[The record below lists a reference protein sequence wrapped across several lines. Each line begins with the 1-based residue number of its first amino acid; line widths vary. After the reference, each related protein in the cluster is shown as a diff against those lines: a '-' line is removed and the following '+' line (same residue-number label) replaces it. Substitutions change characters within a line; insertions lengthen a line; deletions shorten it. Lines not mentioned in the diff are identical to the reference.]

1 MLEFCS
7 QTGSHACIYAIVTVL
22 VNLVNAYD
30 KQELVPEMV
39 ELAKF
44 AKHHIPEEHE
54 LDDPDF
60 VAKRIEV
67 LAKEGVT
74 SALVALS
81 RTDSHNC
88 RELIGR
94 VFNAICSMQEQRG
107 IVSQQGGVKALLALA
122 VDGTDKGKRQAAQ
135 ALARIGITINP
146 EVAFSGQRVG

>member
-1 MLEFCS
+1 
-7 QTGSHACIYAIVTVL
+7 
-22 VNLVNAYD
+22 
-30 KQELVPEMV
+30 MV

-74 SALVALS
+74 SALVALA